1 MQLPFTQEQFFDLF
15 AAYNVALWPVLLA
28 LWITSVVAS
37 VLLLSSRRP
46 PSRWISALLTGHWI
60 WSALAYHVAFFTT
73 INPVAWAFAALFL
86 VQAALVFRSGVVQ
99 GRLSFVPLR
108 NGWAP
113 VAWGLIAYSLAYPVR
128 TFDGLE
134 SMRRERSRR

>member
-60 WSALAYHVAFFTT
+60 WSALA
-73 INPVAWAFAALFL
+73 P
-86 VQAALVFRSGVVQ
+86 
-99 GRLSFVPLR
+99 
-108 NGWAP
+108 
-113 VAWGLIAYSLAYPVR
+113 
-128 TFDGLE
+128 
-134 SMRRERSRR
+134 